1 MTGSLLGPS
10 GASEASDSSDAGLAV
25 DVSRR
30 STTGDS
36 AGLIEIMGLR
46 NKSRPRKNW
55 HEMYFK
61 SLAII
66 RQSYEEIYLF
76 SFSPRVHGNPLGGC
90 CRNVR
95 DRSGTLLRV
104 IQSYSFGGRIR
115 YGRFTG
121 GIFPALPLRPELT
134 PKLTLI
140 GLS

>member
-1 MTGSLLGPS
+1 MTGSLRWPS

-121 GIFPALPLRPELT
+121 GVSGMVQFDPAAPDKPAVA
-134 PKLTLI
+134 
-140 GLS
+140 